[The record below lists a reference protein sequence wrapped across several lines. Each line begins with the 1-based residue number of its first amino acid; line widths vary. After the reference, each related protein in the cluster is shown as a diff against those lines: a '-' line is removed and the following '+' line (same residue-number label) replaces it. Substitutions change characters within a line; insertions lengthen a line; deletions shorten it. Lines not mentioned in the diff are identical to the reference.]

1 MQQKEESKST
11 PAQNEAAETPN
22 QMATNPNPRAN
33 ENITEVNKSPGD
45 QKHSTGTEITDGEDA

>member
-1 MQQKEESKST
+1 MKEDKSQERDQEKDPNVL
-11 PAQNEAAETPN
+11 PATEIVK
-22 QMATNPNPRAN
+22 NPNPRAN